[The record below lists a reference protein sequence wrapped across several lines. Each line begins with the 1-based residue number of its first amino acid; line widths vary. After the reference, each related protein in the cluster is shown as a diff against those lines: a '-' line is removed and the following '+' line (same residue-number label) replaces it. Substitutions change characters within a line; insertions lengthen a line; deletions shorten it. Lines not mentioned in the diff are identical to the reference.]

1 MSHLITIDEIVSK
14 TTDLPSIP
22 AAAVRVMRETEAS
35 TSSASSIAGILA
47 QDQALSARVL
57 RLANSAFYGLSRKVS
72 DLPEA
77 VVVLGMRSI
86 KNLAMVAS
94 TYPWMS
100 RPLSGYQLD
109 AKEMW
114 IHAFGTA
121 IGAQLIAKRTRACKD
136 DVAFT
141 AGLLHDIGKVAL
153 SIWLENKIGAIL
165 LYASREGLTFDQ
177 AERKVLGFDHTQVGE
192 QLASSWNLPD
202 EIVSSIRYH
211 HAPSEANPPQSLTDC
226 VHIGNYLTL
235 MMGYGLG
242 GDGHLYTLDESAL
255 FRLGIRTADL
265 DAIKEVFADSYE
277 THEKLFED
285 MAAA

>member
-14 TTDLPSIP
+14 TTDLPSMP

-35 TSSASSIAGILA
+35 TSSAASIAAILA
-47 QDQALSARVL
+47 QDQALSVRVL

-100 RPLSGYQLD
+100 RPLSGYQLG

-121 IGAQLIAKRTRACKD
+121 IGAQLIAKRTRSCKD

-165 LYASREGLTFDQ
+165 LYASREGIPFDA

-192 QLASSWNLPD
+192 QLAMGWNLPD
-202 EIVSSIRYH
+202 DITQAIRYH
-211 HAPSEANPPQSLTDC
+211 HCPSEVAPPQPLTDC
-226 VHIGNYLTL
+226 VHIGNHLTL

-242 GDGHLYTLDESAL
+242 GDGVLYNLDESAL

-277 THEKLFED
+277 TYEKLFED
-285 MAAA
+285 MSAA

>member
-1 MSHLITIDEIVSK
+1 MSHLITIDEIVNK
-14 TTDLPSIP
+14 TSDLPSIP

-35 TSSASSIAGILA
+35 TSSAASIAAILA

-121 IGAQLIAKRTRACKD
+121 IGAQLIAQRTRACKE

-192 QLASSWNLPD
+192 QLATSWNLPD
-202 EIVSSIRYH
+202 EIVHSIRYH
-211 HAPSEANPPQSLTDC
+211 HAPSEKDPSQGLTDC

-242 GDGHLYTLDESAL
+242 GDGHLYSLDESAM
-255 FRLGIRTADL
+255 FRLGIRPADL
-265 DAIKEVFADSYE
+265 EEIKEVFSESYE

-285 MAAA
+285 IAAA